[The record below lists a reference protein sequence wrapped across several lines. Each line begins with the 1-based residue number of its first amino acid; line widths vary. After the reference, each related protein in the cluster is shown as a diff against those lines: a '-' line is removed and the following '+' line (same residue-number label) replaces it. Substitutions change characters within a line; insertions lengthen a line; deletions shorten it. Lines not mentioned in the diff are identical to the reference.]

1 MCCGGSHE
9 GAVRVDL
16 DPAAPGLTVR
26 GDMLRLPFRGESFD
40 TVACDPLYEIGY
52 PKRVSLQ
59 RELLRVARRRLIF
72 KAPWV
77 PRGRGWKLQDPVM
90 GIFSHTFANVA
101 ILAVLDRQL
110 SEADL
115 FGSRT

>member
-1 MCCGGSHE
+1 MKGTME
-9 GAVRVDL
+9 N
-16 DPAAPGLTVR
+16 
-26 GDMLRLPFRGESFD
+26 D
-40 TVACDPLYEIGY
+40 TA
-52 PKRVSLQ
+52 PKRPGK
-59 RELLRVARRRLIF
+59 ARRVLRGLFLTAKWLFVLLLAILLAAGLIF

-110 SEADL
+110 GEADL
-115 FGSRT
+115 FGRK